1 MRKKIQIR
9 LFNKLFWHIV
19 IIKVF
24 FLIDI
29 SMGRAALWKIAILLK
44 IGIFQ
49 ILPQCRL
56 TIKWEVQLEKK
67 LSKYP
72 HMKAQ

>member
-1 MRKKIQIR
+1 
-9 LFNKLFWHIV
+9 
-19 IIKVF
+19 
-24 FLIDI
+24 
-29 SMGRAALWKIAILLK
+29 MGRAALWKTAILLK